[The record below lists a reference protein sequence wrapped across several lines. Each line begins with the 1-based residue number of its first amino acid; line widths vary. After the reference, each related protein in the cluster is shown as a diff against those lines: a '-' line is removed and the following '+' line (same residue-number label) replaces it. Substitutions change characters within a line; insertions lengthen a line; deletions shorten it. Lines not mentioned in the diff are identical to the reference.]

1 MNKLKDI
8 SSDNKENIID
18 AIGVKQN
25 LLENILKKYKEIR
38 EKYVE
43 YDEFYRVKLFDFYK
57 NEYDDIIID
66 ILKKK
71 IFINRY

>member
-71 IFINRY
+71 NIYQ